1 MISWRNFMKNLF
13 FRIFFVIL
21 IGFSAEILNGLF
33 GTGGG
38 IFIVF
43 LFSRIYADSKEYD
56 QKDCFA
62 MTLSVTLVFSIV
74 SLFGYLKSGSVST
87 EAMMPV
93 FLPAAL
99 GGLTGA
105 FLLNRIHATVLRKIF
120 AGLIVYAGVSLILR

>member
-1 MISWRNFMKNLF
+1 MKNLF
-13 FRIFFVIL
+13 FRFFTILL
-21 IGFSAEILNGLF
+21 IGFAAGILNGLF

-43 LFSRIYADSKEYD
+43 LLSRIYAKSQEYD

-74 SLFGYLKSGSVST
+74 SLFGYLKNGSL
-87 EAMMPV
+87 EAKQLAPI

-99 GGLTGA
+99 GGMTGA
-105 FLLNRIHATVLRKIF
+105 FLLNHINADLLRKIF
-120 AGLIVYAGVSLILR
+120 AGLIVYAGISLILR

>member
-1 MISWRNFMKNLF
+1 MKNLF

-21 IGFSAEILNGLF
+21 IGFSAGMLNGLF

-74 SLFGYLKSGSVST
+74 SLFGYLKSGSVSG

-105 FLLNRIHATVLRKIF
+105 FLLNRIRVDILRKIF
-120 AGLIVYAGVSLILR
+120 AALIVYAGVSLILR

>member
-1 MISWRNFMKNLF
+1 MKNLF

-21 IGFSAEILNGLF
+21 IGFSAGMVNGLF

-43 LFSRIYADSKEYD
+43 LFSRIYAGSKEYD

-62 MTLSVTLVFSIV
+62 MTLSVTLVFSAV
-74 SLFGYLKSGSVST
+74 SLFGYLKNGSISG

-105 FLLNRIHATVLRKIF
+105 FLLNRIRVDILRKIF
-120 AGLIVYAGVSLILR
+120 AALIVYAGVSLILR